1 MENRDKRYKLIQE
14 YLETALIRNKKH
26 LLIICE
32 DVTIP
37 ESAIV
42 QSINTGFDD
51 IVFTSYLRQDDTPI
65 LIKGDMVVTH
75 KNKDESD

>member
-37 ESAIV
+37 ESAIA
-42 QSINTGFDD
+42 QSINTGFDN

-75 KNKDESD
+75 KVKNESD